1 MQKGNTLQQ
10 IETFQHTKRAQKK
23 KIVLQQPQRFVA
35 VIEHA
40 DMMVG
45 PELQHVFGLC
55 KTLDQ
60 LEESLRLHVLRRSAV
75 PVDA

>member
-1 MQKGNTLQQ
+1 M
-10 IETFQHTKRAQKK
+10 
-23 KIVLQQPQRFVA
+23 LQQPQRFVA

-45 PELQHVFGLC
+45 KELQDVFGYC